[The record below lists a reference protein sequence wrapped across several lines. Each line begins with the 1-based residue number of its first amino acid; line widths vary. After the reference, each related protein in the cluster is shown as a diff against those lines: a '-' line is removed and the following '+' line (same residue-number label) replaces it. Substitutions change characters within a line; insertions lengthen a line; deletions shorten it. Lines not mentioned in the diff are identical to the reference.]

1 MLRVVLGLAALAV
14 CTTLVLAQ
22 NLDAIKQRQDAM
34 DTMAKPGIQVF
45 KMSKGEVPFD
55 LATVQ
60 ATLKTYQEQ
69 AAKLKTLF
77 PDDSKTGGD
86 TDAQPKIWQARAE
99 FEKAI
104 VRYRY
109 SQELGRRMTD
119 EQAYRPNIPR
129 WRKVAATATRVP
141 MALRQPLRELERPP
155 SRISERRLHG
165 CAAHSCA
172 RDAPLHI
179 ELCRFVVF
187 GLAVF
192 YFATSHWD

>member
-1 MLRVVLGLAALAV
+1 MLRVVLGSAALAV

-22 NLDAIKQRQDAM
+22 NLDAIKQRQEAM

-69 AAKLKTLF
+69 GAKLKTLF

-104 VRYRY
+104 DAFIATAR
-109 SQELGRRMTD
+109 SSAAAMTD
-119 EQAYRPNIPR
+119 EASFKAQYPEVSKSCGNCHKSSDGFAP
-129 WRKVAATATRVP
+129 
-141 MALRQPLRELERPP
+141 AL
-155 SRISERRLHG
+155 SESLKRL
-165 CAAHSCA
+165 
-172 RDAPLHI
+172 PK
-179 ELCRFVVF
+179 
-187 GLAVF
+187 
-192 YFATSHWD
+192 